1 MTGIILLVIIA
12 VVAVVLISMYN
23 GLVQLRVRA
32 DSAWSDIDVQLKRR
46 HDLIPNLV
54 ETVKGYATHE
64 KGTFENIAKFR
75 SQAMQATSPA
85 DKAVAENQLSGAL
98 RGLLAVAEA
107 YPQLKASE
115 EFTQLQSAL
124 SMTEDS
130 LQNARRYYNAVVR
143 DFNTKI
149 QSFPTNLLAGMFG
162 QHHPDKLVARGLPKS
177 MIGIAEQKTDEIRAA
192 YEKIKT
198 RRGFVRPGK
207 TR

>member
-162 QHHPDKLVARGLPKS
+162 FAQRQFF
-177 MIGIAEQKTDEIRAA
+177 ETTDADREPVQV
-192 YEKIKT
+192 K
-198 RRGFVRPGK
+198 F
-207 TR
+207 

>member
-1 MTGIILLVIIA
+1 MTGIILLVIL
-12 VVAVVLISMYN
+12 VVLAVVLISMYN

-75 SQAMQATSPA
+75 SQAMQASSPA

-115 EFTQLQSAL
+115 EFTQLQGSL
-124 SMTEDS
+124 SQTEDGI
-130 LQNARRYYNAVVR
+130 QNARRYYNAVVR

-162 QHHPDKLVARGLPKS
+162 FSQRQFF
-177 MIGIAEQKTDEIRAA
+177 ETTDADREPVQV
-192 YEKIKT
+192 K
-198 RRGFVRPGK
+198 F
-207 TR
+207 